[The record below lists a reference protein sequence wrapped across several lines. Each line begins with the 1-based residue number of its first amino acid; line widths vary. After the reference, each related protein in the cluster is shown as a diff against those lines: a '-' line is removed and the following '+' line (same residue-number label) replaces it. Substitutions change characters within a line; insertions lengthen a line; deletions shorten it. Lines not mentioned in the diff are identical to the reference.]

1 MEGSRKS
8 LTDDEISMTEADHP
22 DSYPLFAREIVDT
35 RIISDPWVEGKE
47 RFRLE
52 PEVIPSDLRD
62 RFFHAIESVGQ
73 AYDEMIGLLHADP
86 DLVERHF
93 HLTGWQQI
101 MWIAS
106 AGLWHGIARGD
117 AFVLEDGSIRICEL
131 NADTPSGEP
140 EAVVLNSVRKRFHPE
155 LSDPNREFRRTF
167 IRMVDRSYRATFGDL
182 APPPRVGI
190 VYPTDLPEDLSMI
203 ELYREW
209 FQEEGWEV
217 ELGSPYNLARDGRGF
232 LTLLGR
238 PITLVLRHYKTDWW
252 GEREPVLIDDEE
264 YRDPD
269 PLEEPLRAILGADVD
284 GKVAVVNPFGAILAQ
299 NKLAM
304 AFLHSEIERLSE
316 PARQAVRDY
325 IPFSVRLTDIPADQ
339 LIDERE
345 RWVLKSDF
353 GCEGDEVVI
362 GPMATDEYWERMVRN
377 ARPERWIAQE
387 YFVARS
393 REDGTV
399 PNYGLFLIG
408 GEAGGIF
415 TRFSSASTDY
425 RAMTAPTF
433 VRGED

>member
-1 MEGSRKS
+1 MG
-8 LTDDEISMTEADHP
+8 EIQQSDNYA
-22 DSYPLFAREIVDT
+22 LFAREIVDS
-35 RIISDPWVEGKE
+35 RIISDPWVEGRE

-52 PEVIPSDLRD
+52 PEILSAELGR
-62 RFFHAIESVGQ
+62 RFGDAIESVGR
-73 AYDEMIGLLHADP
+73 AWDEMIGILQREP
-86 DLVERHF
+86 ELVSRHF
-93 HLTGWQQI
+93 HLSEWQRV
-101 MWIAS
+101 MWVAS
-106 AGLWHGIARGD
+106 AGAWHGIARGD

-140 EAVVLNSVRKRFHPE
+140 EAVILNAIRHRFHPD
-155 LSDPNREFRRTF
+155 LIDPNRDFRRKFLT
-167 IRMVDRSYRATFGDL
+167 MVDRSYRATFGPL

-203 ELYREW
+203 ELYRGW
-209 FQEEGWEV
+209 FQQEGWDV

-252 GEREPVLIDDEE
+252 GEREPVLIDDED

-269 PLEEPLRAILGADVD
+269 PLDDPLRAILGAEVD

-304 AFLHSEIERLSE
+304 AFLHAEIDRLSPE
-316 PARQAVRDY
+316 SRQAVLSH
-325 IPFSVRLTDIPADQ
+325 IPRSVRLKDLDPEQ
-339 LIDERE
+339 LIEERE
-345 RWVLKSDF
+345 SWVLKSDF
-353 GCEGDEVVI
+353 GCEGDEVI
-362 GPMATDEYWERMVRN
+362 LGPMATAEAWERMVRN
-377 ARPERWIAQE
+377 ARPDRWIAQE
-387 YFVARS
+387 YFVAAA
-393 REDGTV
+393 REEGTI

-425 RAMTAPTF
+425 RAVTAPTF
-433 VRGED
+433 ILENQVVDSR